1 LVLRSRDG
9 FFIGAG
15 VMPMDRRQAEGLAV
29 LAVIAV
35 LFYALKLLSPSLW
48 PLSTSAAPST
58 EEDRT
63 TKAVALNR
71 EGREEGIFFLPA
83 DATIADLLLA
93 AGFPNTPLI
102 GRIAARGLRAGDK
115 VYLASAGAVPVIGKM
130 NAAELLAL
138 NLPVDIN
145 RADFE
150 ELVLVP
156 GIGKKTAAL
165 IIALRERKKGFSS
178 LRELEEIKGIKE
190 KKLAGL
196 QKYLCVLP

>member
-1 LVLRSRDG
+1 MVLRSRDG

-15 VMPMDRRQAEGLAV
+15 LMPMDRRQAEGLAV

-35 LFYALKLLSPSLW
+35 LFYAVKLLSPALW
-48 PLSTSAAPST
+48 PLSTSTAPCT
-58 EEDRT
+58 EENKT

-71 EGREEGIFFLPA
+71 EGQEAGVFFLPA
-83 DATIADLLLA
+83 EATIADLLLA
-93 AGFPNTPLI
+93 AGAPNTPLI
-102 GRIAARGLRAGDK
+102 GRSNVRGLRAGDK
-115 VYLASAGAVPVIGKM
+115 VYLAAASAVPVSGKM